1 MSETFSGSASGA
13 AINGMIKISN
23 CFLINLIPT
32 YTTKLTRMLLLSV
45 R

>member
-23 CFLINLIPT
+23 RFLINLIPT
-32 YTTKLTRMLLLSV
+32 YTTKLTRILLLSV